1 MLINPNKW
9 KLLYG
14 SSQLTGFNG
23 ESVMAIQTRILIIDD
38 EPIVGERL
46 KASLKRA
53 GFAVDA
59 FVVSRD
65 ALNNLKQKTYDIL
78 VTDLK
83 MKKPDG
89 LEVLK
94 AAKQQQPDIKAVVI
108 TGFATKQLAAEAHD
122 AGAVHFIA
130 KPFKIS
136 HLIELLRT
144 ISIPADRN

>member
-1 MLINPNKW
+1 MTSP
-9 KLLYG
+9 
-14 SSQLTGFNG
+14 
-23 ESVMAIQTRILIIDD
+23 ARILVLDD

-46 KASLKRA
+46 KASLERA
-53 GFAVDA
+53 GFIVDA
-59 FVVSRD
+59 FVSSRD

-89 LEVLK
+89 LEVLR
-94 AAKQQQPDIKAVVI
+94 AARRQQPDIKAVVI
-108 TGFATKQLAAEAHD
+108 TGFATKQLATEAQE
-122 AGAVHFIA
+122 AGAVRFLA

-144 ISIPADRN
+144 IPGPRTKD

>member
-1 MLINPNKW
+1 
-9 KLLYG
+9 
-14 SSQLTGFNG
+14 
-23 ESVMAIQTRILIIDD
+23 MAIQTRILIIDD